1 MSQNT
6 KSMTELTPGLVPETK
21 KNCTG
26 KSRVDG
32 RDNIVDIASFIS

>member
-6 KSMTELTPGLVPETK
+6 KSMTELIPGLVPET

-32 RDNIVDIASFIS
+32 RDNIVDITTFIS